1 MGTYTIKYECEKLD
15 GLATAV
21 EVRRKVY
28 ERVLT
33 NLLEQESAGDFY
45 DDDRREY
52 GLSPEECAREA
63 ANFHIDYTI
72 YGSIDEGLNKTRK
85 TTDRFAFR
93 YRTEVSTKESNDMK
107 ERIERLTKNLNEYR
121 EAHHVKNRKSQL
133 IGCSTCGSK
142 INKEYVKENNCCPA
156 CCSSFYSS
164 TDTTRIQ
171 GYLNNIDKWKK
182 AYKRLNVGKE
192 KYGWYIHTK
201 HH

>member
-1 MGTYTIKYECEKLD
+1 MSTYTIKFECEKLD
-15 GLATAV
+15 GLATAI
-21 EVRRKVY
+21 EVRREVY
-28 ERVLT
+28 EKVLT
-33 NLLEQESAGDFY
+33 GLLEQESAGDFY

-72 YGSIDEGLNKTRK
+72 YDSIDEGLSKTNK

-93 YRTEVSTKESNDMK
+93 YRAAYDTKDTDNIK
-107 ERIERLTKNLNEYR
+107 GHIERSMKSLNKYR
-121 EAHHVKNRKSQL
+121 EDHHVKNRKSQF

-156 CCSSFYSS
+156 CGSSFYSS
-164 TDTTRIQ
+164 TDKARIQ
-171 GYLNNIDKWKK
+171 GYLKNIDKWKK
-182 AYKRLNVGKE
+182 TKERIKVGKE